1 MWAREYGFR
10 EASKTWDW
18 SALPGNNKKK
28 DLGRIRLQWAEEVGA
43 GGVLQPDDGA
53 VCAQAGALGVPAT
66 LEVLWELR
74 AREPGPVVMGH
85 PGRQGS

>member
-43 GGVLQPDDGA
+43 GGGA
-53 VCAQAGALGVPAT
+53 PA
-66 LEVLWELR
+66 
-74 AREPGPVVMGH
+74 
-85 PGRQGS
+85 